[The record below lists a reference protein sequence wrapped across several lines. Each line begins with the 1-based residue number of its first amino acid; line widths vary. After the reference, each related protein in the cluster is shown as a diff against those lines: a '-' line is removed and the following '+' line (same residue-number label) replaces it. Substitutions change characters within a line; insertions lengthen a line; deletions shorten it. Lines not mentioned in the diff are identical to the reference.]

1 MSMIFNNNKLT
12 ICEVLRQ
19 INDRLQ
25 EKEYSE
31 IRDMLALA
39 EQMAK
44 RIVIKLREYNE
55 KDNPDKWMDKDIKNS
70 FDRSLKNYLSGDPNN
85 ALKILSKESYENSS
99 DINQY

>member
-1 MSMIFNNNKLT
+1 MSMRAHNNRLT

-25 EKEYSE
+25 GGVFSD

-44 RIVIKLREYNE
+44 KMSKKLQEYNE
-55 KDNPDKWMDKDIKNS
+55 NEDPNWWVEHNTVRENLIRELNE
-70 FDRSLKNYLSGDPNN
+70 YLIGDP
-85 ALKILSKESYENSS
+85 ARGWELLKK
-99 DINQY
+99 

>member
-1 MSMIFNNNKLT
+1 MNFNNEKLT

-25 EKEYSE
+25 GDSFSD

-44 RIVIKLREYNE
+44 QIVIRLREYNE
-55 KDNPDKWMDKDIKNS
+55 KDDPEKWYNSDVKES
-70 FDRSLKNYLSGDPNN
+70 FDRSMKTYLSGNPIK
-85 ALKILSKESYENSS
+85 AMMILCK
-99 DINQY
+99 DDK

>member
-1 MSMIFNNNKLT
+1 MSMTSNNDKLT

-25 EKEYSE
+25 GESFTD

-44 RIVIKLREYNE
+44 KIVSKLREYNE
-55 KDNPDKWMDKDIKNS
+55 KEDPDKWLNIDIRES
-70 FDRSLKNYLSGDPNN
+70 FDRSMQNYLSGN
-85 ALKILSKESYENSS
+85 ADRGLELLIK
-99 DINQY
+99 DI